1 MEGLVAEFTS
11 AEDLQDQLIK
21 MTVRRDELDAWFREI
36 REAISAVDL
45 EKFKLE
51 KEVIR
56 LMEETTTPNIPL
68 IVYDSTNNDNN
79 IVNPYQS
86 LPMVGDHTSTMA
98 NQGKASSM
106 FVVVKYI
113 EPPYSGAVFEIKL
126 KRGGED
132 HMGGGAGRGV
142 THEPQLLEPIVKL
155 FGRYAIQT
163 ARIFNRSQL
172 FLLLENDITHKTLH
186 GYAIDTK
193 TKSVASFVPPG
204 ASKRAG
210 VIVSAYGKLYHLGAP
225 VHPEKLSFDSYDPA
239 TNLWTP
245 LPNFPF
251 YSAYCPN
258 MRIVGHA
265 VCYGF
270 ILFSM
275 RDYCNQ
281 RFKVTAFHVST
292 SVWRE
297 VKIDTGFVPFR
308 GRAVVVGKTIY
319 ALSQYETN
327 ILAFSFFLKMDE
339 GDFECSLSAPL
350 RLQGLE
356 VRGGPFTCGDKQT
369 EYLVHLGNQDFCHIR
384 TAQNDAIY
392 CRQYLC
398 ITTFQIVV
406 GEGGSCI
413 KTLDSTVFHVD
424 VSGSGT
430 FYITFSFAPECEDF
444 EPEEEEE
451 SVETKCKRQAV
462 EHEVLKQ
469 KIASTK
475 KPSNRKNRI
484 RGKCKENIAE
494 ESTSS
499 YPFTSVDAPYVE

>member
-1 MEGLVAEFTS
+1 
-11 AEDLQDQLIK
+11 
-21 MTVRRDELDAWFREI
+21 
-36 REAISAVDL
+36 
-45 EKFKLE
+45 
-51 KEVIR
+51 
-56 LMEETTTPNIPL
+56 
-68 IVYDSTNNDNN
+68 
-79 IVNPYQS
+79 
-86 LPMVGDHTSTMA
+86 MVGDHTSRMA

-106 FVVVKYI
+106 FVVVKYV

-132 HMGGGAGRGV
+132 HMGGGAGREGV

-163 ARIFNRSQL
+163 ARIFSRSQL
-172 FLLLENDITHKTLH
+172 FILLENDITHKTLH
-186 GYAIDTK
+186 GYAINTK
-193 TKSVASFVPPG
+193 SLSVASFVPPG
-204 ASKRAG
+204 ASKRDG
-210 VIVSAYGKLYHLGAP
+210 VIVSAYGKLYHLAAP

-245 LPNFPF
+245 MPNFPF
-251 YSAYCPN
+251 YSTYPAN

-275 RDYCNQ
+275 CDCNER
-281 RFKVTAFHVST
+281 RFKVAAFHVST
-292 SVWRE
+292 SVWHE
-297 VKIDTGFVPFR
+297 VKIDTYAFVPFR

-319 ALSQYETN
+319 ALFQYGTN

-339 GDFECSLSAPL
+339 GDFACSLNAPL

-356 VRGGPFTCGDKQT
+356 VRGGPLHVVLSKQK
-369 EYLVHLGNQDFCHIR
+369 
-384 TAQNDAIY
+384 
-392 CRQYLC
+392 
-398 ITTFQIVV
+398 
-406 GEGGSCI
+406 GGSCI

-424 VSGSGT
+424 VRHSGT
-430 FYITFSFAPECEDF
+430 FYITFSFAPECGDF
-444 EPEEEEE
+444 EPKEEEE

-475 KPSNRKNRI
+475 KPSISEYGLYLLNQRQKIDEKKKKNINPLKRQI
-484 RGKCKENIAE
+484 DGWEI
-494 ESTSS
+494 
-499 YPFTSVDAPYVE
+499 

>member
-1 MEGLVAEFTS
+1 MESLVAELTS

-21 MTVRRDELDAWFREI
+21 MTVRRDELYAWFREI
-36 REAISAVDL
+36 REAINAVDL
-45 EKFKLE
+45 EKYKLR

-56 LMEETTTPNIPL
+56 LIEETTSPNIPL
-68 IVYDSTNNDNN
+68 IVYNSTNNDNN
-79 IVNPYQS
+79 IVNPYPS
-86 LPMVGDHTSTMA
+86 MPMVGDHTSRMA

-106 FVVVKYI
+106 FVVVKYV

-132 HMGGGAGRGV
+132 HRGGGAGREGV

-163 ARIFNRSQL
+163 ARIFSRSQL
-172 FLLLENDITHKTLH
+172 FILLENDITHKTLH
-186 GYAIDTK
+186 GYAINTK
-193 TKSVASFVPPG
+193 SLSVASFVPPG

-210 VIVSAYGKLYHLGAP
+210 VIVSAYGKLYHLAAP

-251 YSAYCPN
+251 YSTYPAN
-258 MRIVGHA
+258 MHIVGHA

-275 RDYCNQ
+275 CDCNER
-281 RFKVTAFHVST
+281 RFKVAAFHVST

-297 VKIDTGFVPFR
+297 VKIDTYAFVPFR

-319 ALSQYETN
+319 ALSQYGTN

-339 GDFECSLSAPL
+339 GDFACSLNAPL

-356 VRGGPFTCGDKQT
+356 VRGGPFTCGAKQT
-369 EYLVHLGNQDFCHIR
+369 EYLVHLGNNDFCHIR
-384 TAQNDAIY
+384 TAQNDEID

-406 GEGGSCI
+406 GEEGSCI

-424 VSGSGT
+424 VSHSGT

-444 EPEEEEE
+444 EPEEEKE
-451 SVETKCKRQAV
+451 SVETKCKV
-462 EHEVLKQ
+462 
-469 KIASTK
+469 
-475 KPSNRKNRI
+475 
-484 RGKCKENIAE
+484 
-494 ESTSS
+494 S
-499 YPFTSVDAPYVE
+499 YHPHITRN